1 MIIYRYFQSK
11 LFLSSENLDPLAL
24 EMALEG
30 RVSPEL
36 MAEIVT
42 VTQLCDAGRFG
53 PHASE
58 SEDALQSQVGDI
70 LKKIDEALA

>member
-1 MIIYRYFQSK
+1 
-11 LFLSSENLDPLAL
+11 
-24 EMALEG
+24 MALEG
-30 RVSPEL
+30 RVSPESIG
-36 MAEIVT
+36 EIVT

-58 SEDALQSQVGDI
+58 SEDSLQSQVGDI